1 MNIVLSARN
10 AMGVEADYSV
20 EVESLLELQSSI
32 RKLYA
37 LPGIVRVTMPDS
49 AIKQLE
55 QWSDQWEGFD
65 NT

>member
-1 MNIVLSARN
+1 
-10 AMGVEADYSV
+10 MGVEADYVV
-20 EVESLLELQSSI
+20 EVESLLELQSAI

-37 LPGIVRVTMPDS
+37 LPGIVRVTLPDNT
-49 AIKQLE
+49 IKQLE

>member
-37 LPGIVRVTMPDS
+37 LPGIVRVSMTDE
-49 AIKQLE
+49 AIKRLE
-55 QWSDQWEGFD
+55 EWSDQWEGFD

>member
-1 MNIVLSARN
+1 
-10 AMGVEADYSV
+10 MGVEADYSV

-37 LPGIVRVTMPDS
+37 LPGIVRVTMTDE
-49 AIKQLE
+49 AIKRLE
-55 QWSDQWEGFD
+55 DWSDQWEGFD

>member
-1 MNIVLSARN
+1 MNITLSARN
-10 AMGVEADYSV
+10 AMGVEADYEV
-20 EVESLLELQSSI
+20 EVESLLELQSAI

-37 LPGIVRVTMPDS
+37 LPGIVRVTLPDNT
-49 AIKQLE
+49 IKQLE